1 MIDCI
6 VHDIPF
12 PAYETFEDRQN
23 LPRRFFLFFDK
34 FFKAGRHNK
43 GMWSAAIERNQGRNN
58 ISFGTCIFE
67 AHVLTTIQENYFT
80 WMYQALANPKIIQ
93 VLDKADDFKTEYDF
107 DKLPDELACGCPSIS
122 DLPLSC
128 EISYNATGKLFEI
141 VATSQMNA
149 LRLEQKKLL
158 QEIIDKNKEERRE
171 TLTNLR
177 EMVDVVRPKYIN
189 YNRAEKKEFNMEAK
203 RTFKLFLDTDK
214 ENEEGNIQPKKRQKR
229 SQSQNKCRVSSEK
242 LDVFKAVTNQ
252 ILQEKQSGVRPAW
265 ERIYKY
271 TVNAFVVEDKN
282 EVDTHKPEDFLL
294 ELEELDN
301 DWKTNSSSELARQ
314 ESYYELEGGA
324 GQQLEAV

>member
-12 PAYETFEDRQN
+12 PAYETYEDRQN

-67 AHVLTTIQENYFT
+67 AHVRTTIRENYFT
-80 WMYQALANPKIIQ
+80 WMYQALASPKIVQ
-93 VLDKADDFKTEYDF
+93 VLDKADDFMTEYDF
-107 DKLPDELACGCPSIS
+107 DELPEELACGCPSIS

-128 EISYNATGKLFEI
+128 EICYNTTTKQFEI
-141 VATSQMNA
+141 ITTSQMSA
-149 LRLEQKKLL
+149 LRLEQKKRL
-158 QEIIDKNKEERRE
+158 QEIVDKNKEERRE
-171 TLTNLR
+171 TLRNLR

-189 YNRAEKKEFNMEAK
+189 YNRDEKKEFNMEAK

-214 ENEEGNIQPKKRQKR
+214 ENEEGTTPPSKKQKR
-229 SQSQNKCRVSSEK
+229 AQSQNKCRVSSEK
-242 LDVFKAVTNQ
+242 LDVFKVVTNQ
-252 ILQEKQSGVRPAW
+252 MLREKQSGLRPAW
-265 ERIYKY
+265 EKIDKHA
-271 TVNAFVVEDKN
+271 VNAFVMEDRL
-282 EVDTHKPEDFLL
+282 EVDTHKPEDSLL

-301 DWKTNSSSELARQ
+301 DWKINSSSEQSRQ
-314 ESYYELEGGA
+314 ESNGEFEDGA
-324 GQQLEAV
+324 GQRLEVV